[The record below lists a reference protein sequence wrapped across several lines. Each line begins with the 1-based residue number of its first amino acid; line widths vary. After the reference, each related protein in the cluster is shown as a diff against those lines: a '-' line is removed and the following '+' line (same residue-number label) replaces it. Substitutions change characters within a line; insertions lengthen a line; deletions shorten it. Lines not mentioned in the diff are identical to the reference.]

1 MHGAAAFICLTLRVV
16 DADRI
21 RCFPTGR
28 AATCGTDIGETRAIS
43 GRSGQPE
50 VVAFSA
56 AGKRVLITGA
66 SSGVGAALARSL
78 ASDGAVV
85 GLIARRQDRL
95 AEVLA
100 DCRRVSP
107 DSMMWVADLADS
119 ASVGP
124 LALAAWDALGG
135 IDVVVNNAAVPKRR
149 VVTALEPSEVEAVM
163 RVNFFAPMR
172 LTLAVLP
179 RMVER
184 GDGMI
189 VNVSSVGGRLGIVH
203 ESAYCASK
211 FALCGWSES
220 MAVDLHGTGISV
232 KLIEPGPVDTEIWD
246 QPDNDDPIYDGP
258 KFSAQA
264 VAQGILEALGREG
277 FEHYV
282 PDMKAVV
289 DLKNADIDTY
299 IAGAAGMARS

>member
-1 MHGAAAFICLTLRVV
+1 
-16 DADRI
+16 
-21 RCFPTGR
+21 
-28 AATCGTDIGETRAIS
+28 
-43 GRSGQPE
+43 
-50 VVAFSA
+50 VAFSA

-78 ASDGAVV
+78 AKDGAVV
-85 GLIARRQDRL
+85 GLIARRRDRL

-100 DCRRVSP
+100 DCQKHSP
-107 DSMMWVADLADS
+107 ASTMWVADLADS
-119 ASVGP
+119 AAVGP
-124 LALAAWDALGG
+124 LAQQAWDGLGG
-135 IDVVVNNAAVPKRR
+135 IDVLVNNAAIPKRR
-149 VVTALEPSEVEAVM
+149 AAPALEPAEVETVM

-179 RMVER
+179 QMLSRR
-184 GDGMI
+184 AGMI
-189 VNVSSVGGRLGIVH
+189 VNVSSVGGRLGIIH

-220 MAVDLHGTGISV
+220 LAVDLHGTGISV

-258 KFSAQA
+258 KFSADEVA
-264 VAQGILEALGREG
+264 VGIIAALGSDG

-299 IAGAAGMARS
+299 IAGAAGMARP

>member
-1 MHGAAAFICLTLRVV
+1 M
-16 DADRI
+16 
-21 RCFPTGR
+21 
-28 AATCGTDIGETRAIS
+28 
-43 GRSGQPE
+43 
-50 VVAFSA
+50 AFSA
-56 AGKRVLITGA
+56 AGKRVVITGA
-66 SSGVGAALARSL
+66 SSGVGAALARAL
-78 ASDGAVV
+78 AKDAAVV
-85 GLIARRQDRL
+85 GLIARRRDRL

-100 DCRRVSP
+100 DCQKDSP
-107 DSMMWVADLADS
+107 DSTMWVADLADG

-124 LALAAWDALGG
+124 LAQQALDAFGG
-135 IDVVVNNAAVPKRR
+135 IDVLVNNAAVPKRR
-149 VVTALEPSEVEAVM
+149 AVMALAPSEAESVM

-179 RMVER
+179 GMLSR
-184 GDGMI
+184 GAGMI
-189 VNVSSVGGRLGIVH
+189 VNVASVGGRLGIVH

-246 QPDNDDPIYDGP
+246 QPGNDDPIYNGP
-258 KFSAQA
+258 KFSPDE
-264 VAQGILEALGREG
+264 VAQGIIEALGRDG

-299 IAGAAGMARS
+299 IAGAARMARP

>member
-1 MHGAAAFICLTLRVV
+1 M
-16 DADRI
+16 
-21 RCFPTGR
+21 
-28 AATCGTDIGETRAIS
+28 
-43 GRSGQPE
+43 
-50 VVAFSA
+50 AFSA

-66 SSGVGAALARSL
+66 SSGVGAALARAL
-78 ASDGAVV
+78 AADGAVV
-85 GLIARRQDRL
+85 GLVARRQDRL

-100 DCRRVSP
+100 DCQRVSP
-107 DSMMWVADLADS
+107 DSTMWVADLADT
-119 ASVGP
+119 AAVGP
-124 LALAAWDALGG
+124 LGVEAAEALGG
-135 IDVVVNNAAVPKRR
+135 IDVLVNNAAIPKRR
-149 VVTALEPSEVEAVM
+149 AVSALAPSDVEDVM

-172 LTLAVLP
+172 LTLALLP
-179 RMVER
+179 RMVKR
-184 GDGMI
+184 GEGMI

-220 MAVDLHGTGISV
+220 MAVDLHGSGVSV

-246 QPDNDDPIYDGP
+246 QPDNDDPLYDGP
-258 KFSAQA
+258 KFSPEE
-264 VAQGILEALGREG
+264 VAEGIIAALGSDG

-299 IAGAAGMARS
+299 IAGAAAMARR

>member
-1 MHGAAAFICLTLRVV
+1 M
-16 DADRI
+16 
-21 RCFPTGR
+21 
-28 AATCGTDIGETRAIS
+28 
-43 GRSGQPE
+43 
-50 VVAFSA
+50 AFSV

-66 SSGVGAALARSL
+66 SSGVGAALARAL
-78 ASDGAVV
+78 AKDGAVV

-100 DCRRVSP
+100 DCQKTSP
-107 DSMMWVADLADS
+107 DSMMWVADLADTD
-119 ASVGP
+119 AVGP
-124 LALAAWDALGG
+124 PAVDAWDELGW
-135 IDVVVNNAAVPKRR
+135 IDLLVNNAAIPKRR
-149 VVTALEPSEVEAVM
+149 AVPALEPAEVEAVM

-179 RMVER
+179 RMLER
-184 GDGMI
+184 GEAVI

-220 MAVDLHGTGISV
+220 MVVDLHGTGISV

-258 KFSAQA
+258 KFSPDE
-264 VAQGILEALGREG
+264 VAQGIIEALGRDG

>member
-1 MHGAAAFICLTLRVV
+1 M
-16 DADRI
+16 
-21 RCFPTGR
+21 
-28 AATCGTDIGETRAIS
+28 
-43 GRSGQPE
+43 
-50 VVAFSA
+50 AFSA

-66 SSGVGAALARSL
+66 SSGVGAALARAL
-78 ASDGAVV
+78 ADQGAII
-85 GLIARRQDRL
+85 GLIARRRDRL

-100 DCRRVSP
+100 DCRRASP
-107 DSMMWVADLADS
+107 DSTMWVADLAET
-119 ASVGP
+119 AAVGP
-124 LALAAWDALGG
+124 LAAEAWDVLGG
-135 IDVVVNNAAVPKRR
+135 IDVLVNNAAVPKRR
-149 VVTALEPSEVEAVM
+149 VVTALEPDEVESVM

-179 RMVER
+179 RMLER
-184 GDGMI
+184 GEGMI
-189 VNVSSVGGRLGIVH
+189 VNVSSVGGRLGIIH

-220 MAVDLHGTGISV
+220 LAVDLHGTGISV

-246 QPDNDDPIYDGP
+246 QPDNEEPIYDGP
-258 KFSAQA
+258 KFSPDE
-264 VAQGILEALGREG
+264 VAQGILEALGRDG

-289 DLKNADIDTY
+289 DLKNADIDRY

>member
-1 MHGAAAFICLTLRVV
+1 LR
-16 DADRI
+16 
-21 RCFPTGR
+21 F
-28 AATCGTDIGETRAIS
+28 
-43 GRSGQPE
+43 
-50 VVAFSA
+50 VAYSA

-66 SSGVGAALARSL
+66 SSGVGAALARAL
-78 ASDGAVV
+78 AKDGAVV
-85 GLIARRQDRL
+85 GLIARRRDRL

-100 DCRRVSP
+100 DCQEHST
-107 DSMMWVADLADS
+107 DSTMWVADLADS
-119 ASVGP
+119 ASIGR
-124 LALAAWDALGG
+124 LAVEAWDALGG
-135 IDVVVNNAAVPKRR
+135 IDVLVNNAAVPKRR
-149 VVTALEPSEVEAVM
+149 AVTALEPLEVEAVM

-172 LTLAVLP
+172 LSLGVLP
-179 RMVER
+179 KMLAR
-184 GDGMI
+184 GTGMI
-189 VNVSSVGGRLGIVH
+189 VNVSSVGGRLGIIH

-246 QPDNDDPIYDGP
+246 QPGNDDPIYDGP
-258 KFSAQA
+258 KFSPEE
-264 VAQGILEALGREG
+264 VAQGILDALGRDG